1 MFNWTG
7 NKTSNNSSQHFKCRK
22 KHKLSS
28 LGLVQWL
35 TKEKI
40 KNQNKQTIYTHH
52 SLSWYWNTGLETC
65 QWSGYCLTIHG
76 IRPWIL
82 GAWLSACRSQTG
94 THWGF
99 ALTGSATV
107 WQVLCKIRTTR
118 SKHTPLDCCRSE
130 GWGRGRGQALN
141 MDTPLTRGAGHIS
154 STVTCPVLAPCCVR
168 HRPRASVCVRL
179 RPAASDTLLTRGSCN
194 QRRVMRGLAKCER
207 AGARDLHRKGNN
219 GLLQQCRRHEIH
231 RQAIRL
237 RW

>member
-35 TKEKI
+35 TKENI

-52 SLSWYWNTGLETC
+52 SLSWHWNTGLETC

-82 GAWLSACRSQTG
+82 GAWLIACRSQTG
-94 THWGF
+94 DSLRFW
-99 ALTGSATV
+99 LTGSVTV
-107 WQVLCKIRTTR
+107 WQVLCKVHSNPHHPQQAHTARLLPIWGLGRR
-118 SKHTPLDCCRSE
+118 ERPGPKHGNSPQTWR
-130 GWGRGRGQALN
+130 
-141 MDTPLTRGAGHIS
+141 
-154 STVTCPVLAPCCVR
+154 
-168 HRPRASVCVRL
+168 RPHQQHCHLPSPGG
-179 RPAASDTLLTRGSCN
+179 RPAASVTVLLRLAASGCVRRRLTLCSL
-194 QRRVMRGLAKCER
+194 E
-207 AGARDLHRKGNN
+207 GAAIRDELWEDWRNASAQAREIYN
-219 GLLQQCRRHEIH
+219 GLLQQCRRHGIH